1 MCIVCVL
8 TCFLLGVKKSFGYA
22 QIGLLQRLNSK
33 FLTIIPTPFIYGVPP
48 WGLVMAFSGRTMVR
62 DQGSLKCIQSGQ
74 KKLNLIVITAKFLG
88 TDTIIVTNQVW
99 HLRTFV
105 KPENIDLMLRKCNNY
120 FKENNFCKATCKV
133 QNTLFLTLFQLSKN
147 TGQYKLS
154 SQKHELNPLNP
165 KIKI

>member
-1 MCIVCVL
+1 
-8 TCFLLGVKKSFGYA
+8 
-22 QIGLLQRLNSK
+22 
-33 FLTIIPTPFIYGVPP
+33 
-48 WGLVMAFSGRTMVR
+48 MAFSGRTMVR

-120 FKENNFCKATCKV
+120 FKENNFCKDTCKV
-133 QNTLFLTLFQLSKN
+133 TLFQLSKN

-154 SQKHELNPLNP
+154 SQKDVLNPLNA

>member
-1 MCIVCVL
+1 
-8 TCFLLGVKKSFGYA
+8 
-22 QIGLLQRLNSK
+22 
-33 FLTIIPTPFIYGVPP
+33 
-48 WGLVMAFSGRTMVR
+48 MVR

-120 FKENNFCKATCKV
+120 FKENNFCKDTCKV
-133 QNTLFLTLFQLSKN
+133 TLFQLSKN

-154 SQKHELNPLNP
+154 SQKHVLNPLNA

>member
-1 MCIVCVL
+1 
-8 TCFLLGVKKSFGYA
+8 
-22 QIGLLQRLNSK
+22 
-33 FLTIIPTPFIYGVPP
+33 
-48 WGLVMAFSGRTMVR
+48 MVR

-120 FKENNFCKATCKV
+120 FKENNFCKDTCKV
-133 QNTLFLTLFQLSKN
+133 TLFQLSKN

-154 SQKHELNPLNP
+154 SQKHVLNPLNA
-165 KIKI
+165 KIKIWILICCPYSFPTEVVGRSW